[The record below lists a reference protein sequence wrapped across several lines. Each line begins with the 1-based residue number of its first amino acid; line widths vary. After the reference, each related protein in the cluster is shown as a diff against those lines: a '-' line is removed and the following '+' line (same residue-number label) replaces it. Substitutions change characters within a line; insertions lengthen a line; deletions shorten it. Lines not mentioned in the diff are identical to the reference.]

1 MIKLEK
7 VMKLNNCY
15 QLLLIVQYFKSYD
28 YLYAIF
34 EIWSKIDENSDD
46 CMEWSYYVMEKLDI
60 YKVGYCIKD

>member
-1 MIKLEK
+1 MKKLGKVIKF
-7 VMKLNNCY
+7 NNCY
-15 QLLLIVQYFKSYD
+15 QLLQIVQYFKNYV

-34 EIWSKIDENSDD
+34 EFWSKIDENLDD